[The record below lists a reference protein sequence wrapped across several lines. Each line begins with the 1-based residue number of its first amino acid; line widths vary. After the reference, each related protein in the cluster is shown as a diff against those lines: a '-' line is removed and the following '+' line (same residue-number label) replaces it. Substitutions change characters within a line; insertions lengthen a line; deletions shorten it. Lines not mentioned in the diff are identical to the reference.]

1 MSVNLINEEDSNA
14 IPTVQ
19 PIWSQKDN
27 VWCFTMCSETICTAN
42 PNPFWHVIHF
52 YIFTS
57 SPRRV
62 YCYAS
67 GEPPPPSQA
76 RASSVI
82 IKFTALV
89 QPLSF
94 PPSTIIISP
103 GIITISLAISFSG
116 GGGGDNSWGGS
127 CCWQRTLTPFL
138 SRPCQSQNMPS
149 HAMTSNTMPTIPYQA
164 NHAKPYHATACPCHA
179 MLNLTQYPIISF
191 KAVIGEG
198 K

>member
-1 MSVNLINEEDSNA
+1 MLH
-14 IPTVQ
+14 
-19 PIWSQKDN
+19 N
-27 VWCFTMCSETICTAN
+27 VLRNNMHSKSKSFLTCDY
-42 PNPFWHVIHF
+42 F
-52 YIFTS
+52 YII
-57 SPRRV
+57 PKKGKLLCLRG
-62 YCYAS
+62 A
-67 GEPPPPSQA
+67 PPPSQA
-76 RASSVI
+76 RASSII

-164 NHAKPYHATACPCHA
+164 NHAKPHHATAYPC
-179 MLNLTQYPIISF
+179 LTLPSTQLYRSMPS
-191 KAVIGEG
+191 
-198 K
+198 